1 MKNIKATIVAAMLM
15 LICGTVH
22 AQSAQQQRLT
32 NHVYFL
38 ASDSLR
44 GRDAGSTEAAKAA
57 AYIAQ
62 QFEGI
67 GIEPYFEG
75 GWYHGFEYAGRSCK
89 NVVGIIHGADT
100 ALRHELIV
108 IGAHYDHLGVGRNG
122 KIYNGADDNASGTAT
137 IIEMAHI
144 LKDKPLKRSVM
155 IAAFDAEEK
164 GLHGSAALAKEE
176 THPAIKHHTVADA
189 LKLASGG
196 AIGSN

>member
-22 AQSAQQQRLT
+22 AQSVQQQRLT

-89 NVVGIIHGADT
+89 NVVGIIHGPT
-100 ALRHELIV
+100 PR
-108 IGAHYDHLGVGRNG
+108 
-122 KIYNGADDNASGTAT
+122 
-137 IIEMAHI
+137 
-144 LKDKPLKRSVM
+144 
-155 IAAFDAEEK
+155 
-164 GLHGSAALAKEE
+164 
-176 THPAIKHHTVADA
+176 
-189 LKLASGG
+189 
-196 AIGSN
+196 